1 MEAEEEQDFGFI
13 SATSFFKRS
22 LVSLSPFTPTASPAP
37 RRLSSC
43 FTQPSQPV
51 RAKRQLAWVSL
62 QGRLVG
68 AEEASSSRAIGGGLS
83 PEEAV
88 AWDLFTP
95 VQRVLVVAVIG
106 AAASAANSKKNKRI
120 CELEK
125 SVQLRDQVLLKMQQ
139 KLDNLCEQV
148 NDQLEPPSNNCWL
161 CEQHKHLPKLFP
173 MTDSG
178 RKMSMGEEVIK
189 SEVLIPANET
199 EQEERRMSDL
209 SDLAPSVA
217 SSVDTQVNTVT
228 VYQDDYSLRRDCE
241 EKDATI
247 KSLSACLQ
255 SSESLDSKRITELEG
270 VIRRKNMII
279 SKLRKDILV
288 LEQKVTN
295 LTRLRRPSFSKANLM
310 KLPVLTDNII
320 YDMDSTTGPS
330 SSDSDNSPRRNKP
343 QTPAAMSLEVSKISA
358 REEEQKRGQE
368 KKPAPVKVI
377 DRHYSSRPVS
387 PSLNQTGNSV
397 SSSRNKPL
405 TPAAKNL
412 EVTKSAEREGDQK
425 WGPEKNP
432 ALVRLTDRYYSSRP
446 VSPLKEISS
455 NQIGSSVSSSKS
467 KQTPSGREPTSRGK
481 PPVRSKLA
489 DQHKRWV

>member
-1 MEAEEEQDFGFI
+1 MRTMPPSNGYLESKFPAWPSTVHVARWFH
-13 SATSFFKRS
+13 S
-22 LVSLSPFTPTASPAP
+22 LLSLLRLR

-125 SVQLRDQVLLKMQQ
+125 SVQLRVRFYLFLEPSFPCEFEDQVLLKMQQ

-173 MTDSG
+173 M
-178 RKMSMGEEVIK
+178 MSMGEEVIK

-199 EQEERRMSDL
+199 EPEERRMSDL

-247 KSLSACLQ
+247 KNLSACLQ
-255 SSESLDSKRITELEG
+255 SSESLGSKRITELEG

-288 LEQKVTN
+288 LEQK
-295 LTRLRRPSFSKANLM
+295 LIILYRKLRRPSFSKANLM

-343 QTPAAMSLEVSKISA
+343 QTPAAMNLE
-358 REEEQKRGQE
+358 
-368 KKPAPVKVI
+368 
-377 DRHYSSRPVS
+377 
-387 PSLNQTGNSV
+387 
-397 SSSRNKPL
+397 
-405 TPAAKNL
+405 NL

-425 WGPEKNP
+425 WGLEKNP

-467 KQTPSGREPTSRGK
+467 KPTPSGREPTSRGK